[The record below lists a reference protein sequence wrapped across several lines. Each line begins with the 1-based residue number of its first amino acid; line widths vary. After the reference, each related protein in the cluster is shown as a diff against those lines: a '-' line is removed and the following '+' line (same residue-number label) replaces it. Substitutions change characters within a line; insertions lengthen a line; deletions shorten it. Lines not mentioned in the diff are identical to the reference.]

1 MSPATPSAEKREIL
15 FICTGNYHRSRFAE
29 ALFNHLAPEASGCAA
44 FSRGLAIHV
53 VEGDLSIHTEL
64 TLRERGID
72 RAMTS
77 ATRTALTEEDLARA
91 HQVIA
96 LKHDEHRPMMERQFP
111 AWANRITYWTVHD
124 IDYAAPSDALPEIEA
139 KIRGLLEELANGDR
153 PQPA

>member
-1 MSPATPSAEKREIL
+1 MPSATPFTGKREIL
-15 FICTGNYHRSRFAE
+15 FICTGNYYRSRFAE
-29 ALFNHLAPEASGCAA
+29 AVFNHLTPAPGGCVA

-64 TLRERGID
+64 ALRQRGID

-139 KIRGLLEELANGDR
+139 KIRGLLEELANGDH